1 MRRQSSRSS
10 STDAALR
17 GRLHNPGQAAKVG
30 FAAPME
36 APSAADEF
44 IPAGLSTYG
53 IEADEIELAVI
64 QAAHQTFWPPIL
76 ELLALDT
83 SGVPAER
90 DPDLSQPPRR

>member
-1 MRRQSSRSS
+1 
-10 STDAALR
+10 
-17 GRLHNPGQAAKVG
+17 
-30 FAAPME
+30 ME
-36 APSAADEF
+36 PSDSADEF
-44 IPAGLSTYG
+44 IPAGLEAFG